1 MTYTA
6 AEKLPSMSLPPV
18 LKYEVMDQA
27 FSETNSENS
36 KTFIYVQF

>member
-6 AEKLPSMSLPPV
+6 AEKLPSVSPPPV
-18 LKYEVMDQA
+18 LNYDVMGQA